1 MTPAVS
7 FAAMPLRGMDC
18 PGQSFQGRM
27 NTLLS
32 VGSAAAQNACV
43 MPLKPDFSL
52 PAVSGVIPRSG
63 IRRCEA
69 PPGKGKPTDRACSK
83 SDGFLCR
90 TPRKHDVR
98 QKSSSGNLFFCLIK
112 LFPWERVQGPTVP
125 GSGVQGAEEAPC
137 LVFVFHPSQ
146 YNCSRSKNLTD
157 FGWIFRSG

>member
-18 PGQSFQGRM
+18 PRQSFQGRLS
-27 NTLLS
+27 TLTS
-32 VGSAAAQNACV
+32 VGSTVAQNICV
-43 MPLKPDFSL
+43 MPYDPNFAH
-52 PAVSGVIPRSG
+52 PTVSGVIPRSG

-90 TPRKHDVR
+90 TPRKHAER
-98 QKSSSGNLFFCLIK
+98 QNSSSGNLFFRLFK
-112 LFPWERVQGPTVP
+112 LSPRERVQGPTVP